1 MKIFTLTKYFKK
13 SSYALILPYM
23 DQIAP
28 FIITRLSS
36 QPDLLSEACRVMSIA
51 PIDFIGITLPR
62 TLPELFASCDQRVLE
77 LIAKELSTKASSLLL
92 KHSHGILAHIFL
104 SNQATT
110 TKALNFVIKVL
121 TDATSAV
128 IDIQSV
134 VKSCVV
140 PLLAELVIVM
150 GDERPEVAQNVC
162 AFTSIRTNSLVNKLL
177 GSCCLEESRASP
189 CHCKRQNLSTRTFGR
204 LPQNIHAWTHLRYQ
218 RHATRCPRQEVR
230 NGKAQDSAKSG
241 SIGIRDRPRRP

>member
-1 MKIFTLTKYFKK
+1 
-13 SSYALILPYM
+13 M

-28 FIITRLSS
+28 FIITRFSS
-36 QPDLLSEACRVMSIA
+36 QPDLLGEACRVMSIA

-121 TDATSAV
+121 TDATSSV

-162 AFTSIRTNSLVNKLL
+162 ASTIIRTNSLVNKLL

-189 CHCKRQNLSTRTFGR
+189 CHCERQNLSTRTFGC

-218 RHATRCPRQEVR
+218 
-230 NGKAQDSAKSG
+230 
-241 SIGIRDRPRRP
+241 

>member
-1 MKIFTLTKYFKK
+1 MQVGNLFRRKQQWKAEWYLKILTLTKHFKK
-13 SSYALILPYM
+13 TPYALILPYM

-28 FIITRLSS
+28 FIITRFSS
-36 QPDLLSEACRVMSIA
+36 EPDLLGEACRVMSIA

-110 TKALNFVIKVL
+110 TKALNFVIKIL
-121 TDATSAV
+121 TDATSSD

-140 PLLAELVIVM
+140 PLLAELVVVM
-150 GDERPEVAQNVC
+150 GDERPEVAQKVG
-162 AFTSIRTNSLVNKLL
+162 ASAIIRRAWLTN
-177 GSCCLEESRASP
+177 C
-189 CHCKRQNLSTRTFGR
+189 
-204 LPQNIHAWTHLRYQ
+204 
-218 RHATRCPRQEVR
+218 
-230 NGKAQDSAKSG
+230 
-241 SIGIRDRPRRP
+241 

>member
-1 MKIFTLTKYFKK
+1 
-13 SSYALILPYM
+13 M

-28 FIITRLSS
+28 FIITRFSA
-36 QPDLLSEACRVMSIA
+36 QPDLLGEACRVMSIA

-62 TLPELFASCDQRVLE
+62 TLPELFASCNQRVLD

-121 TDATSAV
+121 TDATSSV

-140 PLLAELVIVM
+140 PLLAELVVVM
-150 GDERPEVAQNVC
+150 GDERPDIAQNVRGYTIVIT
-162 AFTSIRTNSLVNKLL
+162 A
-177 GSCCLEESRASP
+177 
-189 CHCKRQNLSTRTFGR
+189 
-204 LPQNIHAWTHLRYQ
+204 
-218 RHATRCPRQEVR
+218 
-230 NGKAQDSAKSG
+230 
-241 SIGIRDRPRRP
+241 